1 MKRLTLSAILF
12 CCIFFSLSAYAA
24 EYSLPNAYDFF
35 ISRQAEKNDNLPQY
49 IKPDYIR
56 DDYKRVL
63 PDLDNTS
70 LSFFQK
76 YPVEVHL
83 TSTFS
88 YSINANTFNMR
99 DLFFTI
105 GQTYHNDWLQLTGFV
120 TAFGYFDTH
129 DPMSDYGYVK
139 GNAGLY
145 DGGFQAVLF
154 DRILVSARGRAV
166 YDLSTNTFML
176 MNHFYDTTLDLSE
189 NQRNNCHEKSCHFY
203 DTTLDL
209 SENASFYT
217 DIQGW
222 QLPQNMNGPGIRVG
236 FIGKHYEIAYSQG
249 DFMHGIPKSLIAKFN
264 LPNIDLRFLYGHEN
278 RNAPASWTNE
288 LSSHLVQVSSTFRY
302 PFLNNKLWINAI
314 AEYTWRQND
323 VREVPLDS
331 VSNDGKH
338 TVDASGSLT
347 PFAPDAHY
355 VRLEQAIEYYMLNIA
370 LREIV
375 QVRGDKTVFNL
386 EYAVYGKFQAASS
399 EFTIGFQ
406 GSTDGRYY
414 IAGGIKF

>member
-129 DPMSDYGYVK
+129 NPMSGYGYVK
-139 GNAGLY
+139 DNAGLY

-166 YDLSTNTFML
+166 YDLRTN
-176 MNHFYDTTLDLSE
+176 
-189 NQRNNCHEKSCHFY
+189 
-203 DTTLDL
+203 
-209 SENASFYT
+209 A
-217 DIQGW
+217 
-222 QLPQNMNGPGIRVG
+222 
-236 FIGKHYEIAYSQG
+236 YE
-249 DFMHGIPKSLIAKFN
+249 
-264 LPNIDLRFLYGHEN
+264 
-278 RNAPASWTNE
+278 
-288 LSSHLVQVSSTFRY
+288 
-302 PFLNNKLWINAI
+302 PFLRH
-314 AEYTWRQND
+314 YT
-323 VREVPLDS
+323 
-331 VSNDGKH
+331 
-338 TVDASGSLT
+338 
-347 PFAPDAHY
+347 
-355 VRLEQAIEYYMLNIA
+355 
-370 LREIV
+370 
-375 QVRGDKTVFNL
+375 
-386 EYAVYGKFQAASS
+386 
-399 EFTIGFQ
+399 
-406 GSTDGRYY
+406 
-414 IAGGIKF
+414 

>member
-1 MKRLTLSAILF
+1 MLQNTPCLMLMIFSFQDRLK
-12 CCIFFSLSAYAA
+12 
-24 EYSLPNAYDFF
+24 
-35 ISRQAEKNDNLPQY
+35 KNDNLPQY

-129 DPMSDYGYVK
+129 DPMSDYCYVK

-189 NQRNNCHEKSCHFY
+189 N
-203 DTTLDL
+203 
-209 SENASFYT
+209 APFYT

>member
-1 MKRLTLSAILF
+1 MLQNTPCLMLMIFSFQDRLK
-12 CCIFFSLSAYAA
+12 
-24 EYSLPNAYDFF
+24 
-35 ISRQAEKNDNLPQY
+35 KNDNLPQY

-129 DPMSDYGYVK
+129 DPMYDYGYVK

-189 NQRNNCHEKSCHFY
+189 N
-203 DTTLDL
+203 
-209 SENASFYT
+209 APFYT

>member
-129 DPMSDYGYVK
+129 YPMSDYVYVK

-189 NQRNNCHEKSCHFY
+189 NAQ
-203 DTTLDL
+203 
-209 SENASFYT
+209 FYT

>member
-145 DGGFQAVLF
+145 DGGFQ
-154 DRILVSARGRAV
+154 
-166 YDLSTNTFML
+166 
-176 MNHFYDTTLDLSE
+176 
-189 NQRNNCHEKSCHFY
+189 
-203 DTTLDL
+203 
-209 SENASFYT
+209 
-217 DIQGW
+217 
-222 QLPQNMNGPGIRVG
+222 
-236 FIGKHYEIAYSQG
+236 
-249 DFMHGIPKSLIAKFN
+249 
-264 LPNIDLRFLYGHEN
+264 
-278 RNAPASWTNE
+278 
-288 LSSHLVQVSSTFRY
+288 
-302 PFLNNKLWINAI
+302 
-314 AEYTWRQND
+314 
-323 VREVPLDS
+323 
-331 VSNDGKH
+331 
-338 TVDASGSLT
+338 
-347 PFAPDAHY
+347 
-355 VRLEQAIEYYMLNIA
+355 
-370 LREIV
+370 
-375 QVRGDKTVFNL
+375 
-386 EYAVYGKFQAASS
+386 
-399 EFTIGFQ
+399 

>member
-1 MKRLTLSAILF
+1 M
-12 CCIFFSLSAYAA
+12 
-24 EYSLPNAYDFF
+24 
-35 ISRQAEKNDNLPQY
+35 
-49 IKPDYIR
+49 
-56 DDYKRVL
+56 
-63 PDLDNTS
+63 
-70 LSFFQK
+70 
-76 YPVEVHL
+76 
-83 TSTFS
+83 
-88 YSINANTFNMR
+88 
-99 DLFFTI
+99 
-105 GQTYHNDWLQLTGFV
+105 
-120 TAFGYFDTH
+120 
-129 DPMSDYGYVK
+129 K

-189 NQRNNCHEKSCHFY
+189 N
-203 DTTLDL
+203 
-209 SENASFYT
+209 APFYT

-406 GSTDGRYY
+406 GRYY

>member
-1 MKRLTLSAILF
+1 
-12 CCIFFSLSAYAA
+12 
-24 EYSLPNAYDFF
+24 
-35 ISRQAEKNDNLPQY
+35 
-49 IKPDYIR
+49 
-56 DDYKRVL
+56 
-63 PDLDNTS
+63 
-70 LSFFQK
+70 
-76 YPVEVHL
+76 
-83 TSTFS
+83 
-88 YSINANTFNMR
+88 
-99 DLFFTI
+99 
-105 GQTYHNDWLQLTGFV
+105 
-120 TAFGYFDTH
+120 
-129 DPMSDYGYVK
+129 MSDYGYVKGNAGLYDGGFQDDSSKPLSEVK

-189 NQRNNCHEKSCHFY
+189 N
-203 DTTLDL
+203 
-209 SENASFYT
+209 APFYT

-338 TVDASGSLT
+338 TARYG
-347 PFAPDAHY
+347 
-355 VRLEQAIEYYMLNIA
+355 EK
-370 LREIV
+370 EI
-375 QVRGDKTVFNL
+375 L
-386 EYAVYGKFQAASS
+386 
-399 EFTIGFQ
+399 
-406 GSTDGRYY
+406 
-414 IAGGIKF
+414 

>member
-1 MKRLTLSAILF
+1 MKKLTLLATLL
-12 CCIFFSLSAYAA
+12 CCIFGSISTYAA

-63 PDLDNTS
+63 PDLDNES
-70 LSFFQK
+70 LGFFQK

-99 DLFFTI
+99 DLFFTV

-129 DPMSDYGYVK
+129 DPLSDYGYVK

-189 NQRNNCHEKSCHFY
+189 N
-203 DTTLDL
+203 
-209 SENASFYT
+209 APFYT
-217 DIQGW
+217 DIQDY
-222 QLPQNMNGPGIRVG
+222 QLPQNMNGPGIRIG

-249 DFMHGIPKSLIAKFN
+249 DFMHGIPKALIAKFN

-302 PFLNNKLWINAI
+302 PFLNNKLWVNAI
-314 AEYTWRQND
+314 AEYTYRQND
-323 VREVPLDS
+323 VREVPQGS
-331 VSNDGKH
+331 VSDDGKH
-338 TVDASGSLT
+338 TETPIYDANGNIT
-347 PFAPDAHY
+347 GYNMEPFAPDAHY
-355 VRLEQAIEYYMLNIA
+355 VRLEQAIEYYMLNVA

-375 QVRGDKTVFNL
+375 QIRNGKTVFNL
-386 EYAVYGKFQAASS
+386 EYAIYGKFQAGPS

-414 IAGGIKF
+414 IAGGVKF

>member
-189 NQRNNCHEKSCHFY
+189 N
-203 DTTLDL
+203 
-209 SENASFYT
+209 APFYT

-406 GSTDGRYY
+406 GSTDDY

>member
-1 MKRLTLSAILF
+1 MKKLKIVLIMLINVLALNSV
-12 CCIFFSLSAYAA
+12 YAA
-24 EYSLPNAYDFF
+24 EYTLPNAYDFF
-35 ISRQAEKNDNLPQY
+35 ISRQAEKKDNLPQY

-56 DDYKRVL
+56 DDYIRKL

-70 LSFFQK
+70 LGFFEK
-76 YPVEVHL
+76 YPIEVHMD
-83 TSTFS
+83 SKFS

-99 DLFFTI
+99 DFFFTL

-129 DPMSDYGYVK
+129 FPDNDYEYNYVK

-176 MNHFYDTTLDLSE
+176 MNHFYDTTLDLS
-189 NQRNNCHEKSCHFY
+189 S
-203 DTTLDL
+203 
-209 SENASFYT
+209 NAPFFT
-217 DIQGW
+217 DIQGY

-249 DFMHGIPKSLIAKFN
+249 DFMHGIPKALLARFN

-278 RNAPASWTNE
+278 RNAPVSWTNE

-302 PFLNNKLWINAI
+302 PFLNNKLWVNAI

-323 VREVPLDS
+323 VREVPQES
-331 VSNDGKH
+331 VAPDGKH
-338 TVDASGSLT
+338 TLKPVYDAAGTLT
-347 PFAPDAHY
+347 GYVNEPFAPDAHY

-375 QVRGDKTVFNL
+375 QVRGGKTVFNL
-386 EYAVYGKFQAASS
+386 EYAIYGKFQAGPS

-414 IAGGIKF
+414 IAGGVKF

>member
-1 MKRLTLSAILF
+1 MKKLTLLISMLSCILF
-12 CCIFFSLSAYAA
+12 SIPLYAA
-24 EYSLPNAYDFF
+24 DYKLPSAYDFF

-63 PDLDNTS
+63 PDLDNDS
-70 LSFFQK
+70 LRFYEK
-76 YPVEVHL
+76 YPIEVHL

-99 DLFFTI
+99 DLFFTV
-105 GQTYHNDWLQLTGFV
+105 GETYHNNWLQLTGFI

-129 DPMSDYGYVK
+129 DPLSDYGYVK

-154 DRILVSARGRAV
+154 DRILISARGRAV
-166 YDLSTNTFML
+166 YDISTNTFML

-189 NQRNNCHEKSCHFY
+189 N
-203 DTTLDL
+203 
-209 SENASFYT
+209 AAFYT
-217 DIQGW
+217 DIQGYI
-222 QLPQNMNGPGIRVG
+222 LPQNMNGPGIRIG

-249 DFMHGIPKSLIAKFN
+249 DFMHGIPKALIAKFN

-278 RNAPASWTNE
+278 RNAPASWTND
-288 LSSHLVQVSSTFRY
+288 LSSHLVQISSTFRY
-302 PFLNNKLWINAI
+302 PFLNNKLWVNAI

-331 VSNDGKH
+331 VSDDGKH
-338 TVDASGSLT
+338 TVNEDGTLT
-347 PFAPDAHY
+347 PFEPDAHY
-355 VRLEQAIEYYMLNIA
+355 VRLEQAIEYYYLNVA

-375 QVRGDKTVFNL
+375 QVRGGKTVFNL
-386 EYAVYGKFQAASS
+386 EYAVYGKFQAATS

>member
-1 MKRLTLSAILF
+1 
-12 CCIFFSLSAYAA
+12 
-24 EYSLPNAYDFF
+24 
-35 ISRQAEKNDNLPQY
+35 
-49 IKPDYIR
+49 
-56 DDYKRVL
+56 
-63 PDLDNTS
+63 
-70 LSFFQK
+70 
-76 YPVEVHL
+76 
-83 TSTFS
+83 
-88 YSINANTFNMR
+88 
-99 DLFFTI
+99 
-105 GQTYHNDWLQLTGFV
+105 
-120 TAFGYFDTH
+120 
-129 DPMSDYGYVK
+129 MSDYGYVK

-189 NQRNNCHEKSCHFY
+189 N
-203 DTTLDL
+203 
-209 SENASFYT
+209 APFYT

-288 LSSHLVQVSSTFRY
+288 LSSHLVQV
-302 PFLNNKLWINAI
+302 
-314 AEYTWRQND
+314 
-323 VREVPLDS
+323 
-331 VSNDGKH
+331 
-338 TVDASGSLT
+338 
-347 PFAPDAHY
+347 
-355 VRLEQAIEYYMLNIA
+355 
-370 LREIV
+370 
-375 QVRGDKTVFNL
+375 RGGKTVFNL